1 MITAEKKARFT
12 EIIGNIYKTNITKGI
27 GTYQEKTLHKVIK
40 NYYEA
45 KEEYQE
51 VKINGYVADI
61 FKDNKII
68 EIQTRSFN
76 KLRDKLEVFL
86 KDYKVNIIYPIA
98 YKKYISWLD
107 LETGE
112 EKDFRK
118 SPKTGSI
125 YDCIFELYKIKKYLN
140 HPNLK
145 ITLLFIDLKEQRLLN
160 GWNQTKK
167 KGAERFNQIPLELI
181 DEIEINN
188 YNIFIPFKNQ
198 EFTSIDYQ
206 KAIKRNLHCAQV
218 SLTILNYLDVIEV
231 VRKEKRRNVYRLKK
245 LNS

>member
-1 MITAEKKARFT
+1 MITEEKKVRFR
-12 EIIGNIYKTNITKGI
+12 EIVGKNYQTNITKGI

-40 NYYEA
+40 NYYEDN
-45 KEEYQE
+45 KEYQE
-51 VKINGYVADI
+51 VKINGYIADI
-61 FKDNKII
+61 FKDQRII

-76 KLRDKLEVFL
+76 KLRNKLDVFL

-125 YDCIFELYKIKKYLN
+125 YDCILELYKIKKYLN

-160 GWNQTKK
+160 GWNQTRK
-167 KGAERFNQIPLELI
+167 KGATRFNQIPLELI
-181 DEIEINN
+181 DEIEINS
-188 YNIFIPFKNQ
+188 YDIFMPIKDQ
-198 EFTSIDYQ
+198 EFTSVEYQ
-206 KAIKRNLHCAQV
+206 KVIKRNLHCAQV
-218 SLTILNYLDVIEV
+218 SLTILNYLQIVEV
-231 VRKEKRRNVYRLKK
+231 VRKENRRNVYRYKDNK
-245 LNS
+245 